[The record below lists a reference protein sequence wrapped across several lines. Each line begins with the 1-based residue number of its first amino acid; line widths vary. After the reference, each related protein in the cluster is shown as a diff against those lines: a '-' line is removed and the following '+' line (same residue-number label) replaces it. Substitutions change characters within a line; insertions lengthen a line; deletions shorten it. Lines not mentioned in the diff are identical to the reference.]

1 MTNEPNI
8 IRFETAQIEGTK
20 GKGRLATLTFDENIF
35 AEPVTSDNEKAP
47 THQLFAN
54 SPRGARVQIGAI
66 WKRKNKEDKPYF
78 QVSIPQLNFR
88 ANLGKAAGQDE
99 DEVQAIIPWNS

>member
-8 IRFETAQIEGTK
+8 IRFESAEIIGSK
-20 GKGRLATLTFDENIF
+20 GEGRLATLTFDEVIF

-66 WKRKNKEDKPYF
+66 WQRENQKGEPYL
-78 QVSIPQLNFR
+78 SITIPQLHFR

-99 DEVQAIIPWNS
+99 QEVQAIIPWNS